1 MKKTEFDEIMAE
13 YKAIIESAEC
23 APPFML
29 SLQLLPGLSV
39 TGQPYITN
47 IRLHSVF
54 AQEASEARRY
64 LDSVEE
70 CGCGCCGKMN
80 SVSAAW
86 LESHIKRLRAMEATE
101 NAQ

>member
-39 TGQPYITN
+39 TG
-47 IRLHSVF
+47 
-54 AQEASEARRY
+54 AQ
-64 LDSVEE
+64 
-70 CGCGCCGKMN
+70 
-80 SVSAAW
+80 
-86 LESHIKRLRAMEATE
+86 ATE
-101 NAQ
+101 ERLALAEKEWRSTFRRRAKIMESALGAAASLDAPTPETDEEP